1 VTTSNFN
8 SLVPSIGPET
18 FLSAPVPSGASANV
32 TPISTE
38 MRLDYSNNSFQNLG
52 CFDPSFAYD
61 QSNAYTGNLD
71 GNFQA
76 TDARN
81 AGHDH
86 GSFSNCIGNGISES
100 GIAYADNET
109 FSATS
114 VGFDIPDVAFQPASA
129 TCLLNG
135 RHFSVNPF
143 PDVAQSTLRGFQ
155 AEVDQPGNYTLFD
168 MPQPATGFIHGAYP
182 TLEKLESPSFV
193 HVPKQPTDGVE
204 VAANI
209 SAIGPIHSLAKHLVN
224 Q

>member
-1 VTTSNFN
+1 VS
-8 SLVPSIGPET
+8 SIGPEN
-18 FLSAPVPSGASANV
+18 FLSAPVPFGASANV
-32 TPISTE
+32 IPISTE
-38 MRLDYSNNSFQNLG
+38 TRLDYSNNSFQKLG
-52 CFDPSFAYD
+52 RFDPSFACG

-71 GNFQA
+71 GTFQA
-76 TDARN
+76 TKARN

-109 FSATS
+109 YSATS
-114 VGFDIPDVAFQPASA
+114 VGFDTPDFAFQPSSA

-135 RHFSVNPF
+135 RPFSVNPF
-143 PDVAQSTLRGFQ
+143 PDVTQSTLRGFQ
-155 AEVDQPGNYTLFD
+155 AEVDQLGNYTLFD
-168 MPQPATGFIHGAYP
+168 MPQPATGFIQGACP

-209 SAIGPIHSLAKHLVN
+209 SAIGPIRSPAKHLVN